1 MLRHSI
7 SQMKFKP
14 SVKPFKVWKAHD
26 AYTHSDADTQNP
38 PHIKCVM
45 NSACSRE
52 ACAEISMTKLPNDL
66 VTISF
71 ALILSL
77 NN

>member
-1 MLRHSI
+1 
-7 SQMKFKP
+7 MKFEL
-14 SVKPFKVWKAHD
+14 SLKPFKVGKAHG
-26 AYTHSDADTQNP
+26 ACTRSNADTQNP

-45 NSACSRE
+45 NSACCLE
-52 ACAEISMTKLPNDL
+52 GCAEISMTKLPNDS

-71 ALILSL
+71 VLILSP